1 APNDVRLV
9 CRYIESLL
17 PYYRF
22 QEELLSISPFVSLI
36 YKFTTD
42 TESEFFKTAVRN
54 KVN

>member
-1 APNDVRLV
+1 PPNDVRLV
-9 CRYIESLL
+9 CRYRETLL

-42 TESEFFKTAVRN
+42 AESEFFKTAVRN
-54 KVN
+54 K